1 LEEENTFC
9 LDPSCFVTLQRLED
23 TMNSLEELTKE
34 SKFKVYIPADVYK
47 TIILQPEDKFEKLP
61 KVIKDWLLLDPKKD
75 IRVMNEDHKD
85 RYVSVMRKILG
96 NFHPISVEKVADNIQ
111 KLGTESIHRSD
122 VLDLFGKV
130 KGTMLFEM
138 MAVSSR
144 FKAKIIAFGRKTSRF
159 LRQLRITTIEAT
171 SKLKHKIKEKRGIVT
186 AMVIMQFA
194 MNLTLIQE
202 FINTYQLDPF
212 PFLLTETASLG
223 AFGVLMIGNGK

>member
-1 LEEENTFC
+1 MEEENTFC

-23 TMNSLEELTKE
+23 TMKSLEELTKE
-34 SKFKVYIPADVYK
+34 SKFKVYIPTDVYQ
-47 TIILQPEDKFEKLP
+47 TIMLQPEEKFEKLP
-61 KVIKDWLLLDPKKD
+61 KVIKDWLLLDQKKD
-75 IRVMNEDHKD
+75 IREMSREHKD
-85 RYVSVMRKILG
+85 RYVSVMRNILN
-96 NFHPISVEKVADNIQ
+96 NFKPVSVKNVADNIQ
-111 KLGTESIHRSD
+111 KLGTESIHRKD
-122 VLDLFGKV
+122 VLNLFGEVRGKI
-130 KGTMLFEM
+130 LFEIM
-138 MAVSSR
+138 TVSSR
-144 FKAKIIAFGRKTSRF
+144 FKAKIIAFGRKTSKF

-202 FINTYQLDPF
+202 FINTYQLDQF